1 MPLPTNRPQHRQQRT
16 TLKRAPHPREDI
28 QDAGIGDERF
38 DDPVADDDNLTATP
52 PDRHETDGGDDDTSA
67 NESLD
72 FSEGQDDYQESTAE
86 DSGMGERLDAMYADA
101 TERGGDAP
109 RPIAQNVQ
117 APDVQMPNGQ
127 VRRVTAMPAP
137 VQGDPQYPAKNHDD
151 GAYGYFTP
159 VPASSRPQERMEE
172 PDDEPQHDGK
182 RDKRG
187 RKGKNGKGGYDRK
200 RKSKI
205 KRNDVA
211 LSESHARTWRWVIII
226 SLFLIVCLGFKN
238 AVFPPPSLSR
248 ADVRQ
253 EIYQTTGTTRF
264 PLDRGSAIATGF
276 IDAYIPISDDP
287 AAASM
292 LENYYA
298 GTRFKTQSSG
308 SGGSTSQISPAAGS
322 QISQA
327 IQAGPYVYKEKAVSD
342 NTANY
347 VIGALVYR
355 KQGGQPVMTADGK
368 TPEYRWMYFNVGI
381 VWDEKTDKLAIDPNS
396 PTVTSP
402 PDIKASTSLPPAQ
415 LPGDGKLDQ
424 DITDQASDAIT
435 NFMKSWAK
443 GDKSYLKTLTAPD
456 GTPATLNGLDG
467 KLVIKDPSS
476 MKVSVYGPPA
486 TDHMYRALVELKW
499 SDTVSQTDGQ
509 INSVDYASKYI
520 LKLEKT
526 SEGKFLVQDINPY
539 YYVPGR

>member
-16 TLKRAPHPREDI
+16 SLKRAARLRDDV
-28 QDAGIGDERF
+28 QDTEIGDERF
-38 DDPVADDDNLTATP
+38 DDPVTDEDGQTSASSDQYDA
-52 PDRHETDGGDDDTSA
+52 DGGGEGAAA

-72 FSEGQDDYQESTAE
+72 FSEGRDDYQENTSE
-86 DSGMGERLDAMYADA
+86 DSGMGERLDAMYVNA
-101 TERGGDAP
+101 TGPERGTGQAGSQDVRLPEGQTGRRMNVSAP
-109 RPIAQNVQ
+109 GEGN
-117 APDVQMPNGQ
+117 
-127 VRRVTAMPAP
+127 
-137 VQGDPQYPAKNHDD
+137 PQYPARNHDN
-151 GAYGYFTP
+151 GSFGYFTP
-159 VPASSRPQERMEE
+159 VQAENQPQEHTVDE
-172 PDDEPQHDGK
+172 PDDGPRREEKHGNRDGK
-182 RDKRG
+182 GKR
-187 RKGKNGKGGYDRK
+187 GKGGYDRK

-205 KRNDVA
+205 KRNDAA

-248 ADVRQ
+248 SDVRQ
-253 EIYQTTGTTRF
+253 VIYQTTGTTRF
-264 PLDRGSAIATGF
+264 PLDRGAAIATGF
-276 IDAYIPISDDP
+276 VDAYIPISDDP

-298 GTRFKTQSSG
+298 GTRFKTQSDGSG
-308 SGGSTSQISPAAGS
+308 SSTSQISPAAGS

-347 VIGALVYR
+347 VVGALVYR

-381 VWDEKTDKLAIDPNS
+381 VWDEKTDRLAIDPNS

-402 PDIKASTSLPPAQ
+402 PDIRASTSLPPAQ

-424 DITDQASDAIT
+424 DTTDKASDTIT

-456 GTPATLNGLDG
+456 GTPSTLNGLDN

-476 MKVSVYGPPA
+476 MKISVYGPPA

-499 SDTVSQTDGQ
+499 SDVVSQTDGQ
-509 INSVDYASKYI
+509 SNSVDYASKYI